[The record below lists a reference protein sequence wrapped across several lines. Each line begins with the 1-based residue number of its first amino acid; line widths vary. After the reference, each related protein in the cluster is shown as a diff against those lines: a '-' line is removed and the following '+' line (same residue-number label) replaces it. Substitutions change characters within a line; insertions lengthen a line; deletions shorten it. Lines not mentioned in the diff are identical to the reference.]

1 MEEKRKIQK
10 LVFPEGIVVDTTKR
24 TYLTSKV
31 NFLFLAKSE
40 LKRTSEGVNNKL
52 PIKSDEESS
61 LVAGVVLLSLRLHE
75 SRRECF
81 TTRSP
86 YSLCSYVLFIPH
98 HLQKQAFDVWEI
110 KNPVHFR
117 TPGFS

>member
-1 MEEKRKIQK
+1 MILLSMENPGSK
-10 LVFPEGIVVDTTKR
+10 LLLLLEIK
-24 TYLTSKV
+24 
-31 NFLFLAKSE
+31 
-40 LKRTSEGVNNKL
+40 KL

-61 LVAGVVLLSLRLHE
+61 LVAGVVLFGLWPC
-75 SRRECF
+75 ECH
-81 TTRSP
+81 
-86 YSLCSYVLFIPH
+86 LGVLYYLKPILATLPWPFFIPH